1 MSRMLPGRRL
11 SPDIARA
18 LDALLAGGMCADQ
31 AAREIG
37 CNRKTAQRH
46 ARALRAAGGMVEAEA
61 APTAAAPP
69 DAAPSAKPERVRL
82 DATPESRRIVAL
94 EDEVRRLKAALV
106 AAHRET
112 LDEETVRLLLG
123 RLSAAPEEPPDWL
136 VAAPVITGART
147 AEVPVVIWSD
157 WHLGET
163 VSRAETNGINAY
175 DLDIASTRVRSL
187 VESVVRLCRHHGPGS
202 YPGIVVNLLGD
213 FVSGGL
219 HAELAKTD
227 AEEAIPAALRA
238 RDLLV
243 WALERVI
250 AEFGRVYVPCA
261 AGNHGRNTLKPE
273 FKRYVFKNYDW
284 LIYQLLARHF
294 HGRPEIT
301 FDIRT
306 ANEVRYRI
314 FNQRYLAMHG
324 DMLGVKGGDGIIGAI
339 GPIMRGEVKT
349 RGQAASSGRD
359 YDILAIG
366 HWHQELWLPRAIVA
380 NSLKGFDEFAKNAL
394 RAPPSEPSQPL
405 WFVHP
410 RRGITSRWNVK
421 VEAPPTQEAA
431 PWVSWEG
438 AQAA

>member
-1 MSRMLPGRRL
+1 MRGAHL
-11 SPDIARA
+11 SQEAAAR
-18 LDALLAGGMCADQ
+18 LDALLQSGTSIN
-31 AAREIG
+31 AAAAAVG
-37 CNRKTAQRH
+37 CNRKTAQKH
-46 ARALRAAGGMVEAEA
+46 AARLKAVTSEPA
-61 APTAAAPP
+61 APASGPF
-69 DAAPSAKPERVRL
+69 RL
-82 DATPESRRIVAL
+82 GGSPADRRIVAL
-94 EDEVRRLKAALV
+94 EDEVKRLRRELRD
-106 AAHRET
+106 AHREG
-112 LDEETVRLLLG
+112 LDEEAVRAVLG
-123 RLSAAPEEPPDWL
+123 RLANEPEDPPDWL
-136 VAAPVITGART
+136 VSPAKVRAERT
-147 AEVPVVIWSD
+147 AEVPVTIWSD
-157 WHLGET
+157 WHMGEH
-163 VSRAETNGINAY
+163 VSRAETLGLGGY
-175 DLDIASTRVRSL
+175 DLAIAEARVRRL
-187 VESVVRLCRHHGPGS
+187 VDATVNLCRNHGPGR

-227 AEEAIPAALRA
+227 LEESIPAALRC

-243 WALERVI
+243 WALERL
-250 AEFGRVYVPCA
+250 AGEFGRVYVPCA
-261 AGNHGRNTLKPE
+261 SGNHGRNTLKPE

-294 HGRPEIT
+294 EGRKEII
-301 FDIRT
+301 FNIPT

-314 FNQRYLAMHG
+314 FGQRYLALHG

-359 YDILAIG
+359 YDILIMG

-410 RRGITSRWNVK
+410 RRGITSRWSVK
-421 VEAPPTQEAA
+421 VEAPAA
-431 PWVSWEG
+431 PAGETWVSWEK
-438 AQAA
+438 AAA